1 MPLGAW
7 LAGHLMLTV
16 GGPATAEEAGSVDWV
31 GGGAL
36 EVGVAEIS
44 AMEPLV
50 LGLHLRT
57 GAKGAKGAKGSKS
70 ASQISFDAGVSSR
83 LPEGAPPP
91 SPRVEGE
98 TWTLLAE
105 AAVRCEEGW
114 FSVPLASSGLEVGK
128 ISGEIT
134 IG

>member
-1 MPLGAW
+1 M
-7 LAGHLMLTV
+7 
-16 GGPATAEEAGSVDWV
+16 
-31 GGGAL
+31 
-36 EVGVAEIS
+36 
-44 AMEPLV
+44 
-50 LGLHLRT
+50 
-57 GAKGAKGAKGSKS
+57 
-70 ASQISFDAGVSSR
+70 
-83 LPEGAPPP
+83 PEGAPPP

>member
-1 MPLGAW
+1 M
-7 LAGHLMLTV
+7 
-16 GGPATAEEAGSVDWV
+16 
-31 GGGAL
+31 
-36 EVGVAEIS
+36 
-44 AMEPLV
+44 
-50 LGLHLRT
+50 
-57 GAKGAKGAKGSKS
+57 
-70 ASQISFDAGVSSR
+70 
-83 LPEGAPPP
+83 PEGAPPP

-98 TWTLLAE
+98 AWTLLAE

>member
-1 MPLGAW
+1 M
-7 LAGHLMLTV
+7 
-16 GGPATAEEAGSVDWV
+16 
-31 GGGAL
+31 

-57 GAKGAKGAKGSKS
+57 GAKGAKVSKSASGSKS
-70 ASQISFDAGVSSR
+70 VSQISFDAGVSSR

-98 TWTLLAE
+98 AWTLLAE